1 MNRPINSARRD
12 WGDPD
17 DLIFRDDEIFVSQR

>member
-1 MNRPINSARRD
+1 MNKPASPIRKD

>member
-12 WGDPD
+12 WGDLD
-17 DLIFRDDEIFVSQR
+17 DLFFRDDEIFVSQR